1 MMPEPE
7 PLPSP
12 TCVRNRERRW
22 GGAVGVL
29 KKAVM
34 RQYWRIQQSQTLISM
49 GFWCTTLT
57 LLVWPLVSWRFEEM
71 DSIMG
76 ISPTYLGLLG
86 IGTTV
91 LTIVL
96 AIGWVYDVSFGL
108 WREHLTVVQER
119 NPFTT
124 YKLNAP
130 IGMMLSQTNTILR
143 KVAEDDEDVQRHCD
157 FVDRWLEWNSE
168 QEIWM
173 RSMSSWKGIVGDEDP
188 FLQHLSAEA
197 LAKLE
202 AGADELQDF

>member
-1 MMPEPE
+1 M
-7 PLPSP
+7 
-12 TCVRNRERRW
+12 
-22 GGAVGVL
+22 L

-71 DSIMG
+71 DSVLG
-76 ISPTYLGLLG
+76 IPPTYLGLLG
-86 IGTTV
+86 IGSTV
-91 LTIVL
+91 LLIVL
-96 AIGWVYDVSFGL
+96 AIGWFYDVSFGL

-130 IGMMLSQTNTILR
+130 LGMILSQTNTILR
-143 KVAEDDEDVQRHCD
+143 KVAEDDDDVQRHCD

-173 RSMSSWKGIVGDEDP
+173 RSMSSLKGIVGDEDP
-188 FLQHLSAEA
+188 FLQHLSSEA
-197 LAKLE
+197 RAKLE

>member
-1 MMPEPE
+1 M
-7 PLPSP
+7 
-12 TCVRNRERRW
+12 
-22 GGAVGVL
+22 L

-34 RQYWRIQQSQTLISM
+34 RQSWRIQQSQTLISM

-71 DSIMG
+71 EAIFG
-76 ISPTYLGLLG
+76 IPPTYLGLIS
-86 IGTTV
+86 IGGTV
-91 LTIVL
+91 LLIVL
-96 AIGWVYDVSFGL
+96 AIGWFYDVSFGL

-130 IGMMLSQTNTILR
+130 LGMILSQTNTILR
-143 KVAEDDEDVQRHCD
+143 KVAEDDDDVQRHCD

-173 RSMSSWKGIVGDEDP
+173 RSMSSLKGIVGDEDP
-188 FLQHLSAEA
+188 FLQHLSSEA
-197 LAKLE
+197 RAKLE

>member
-1 MMPEPE
+1 M
-7 PLPSP
+7 
-12 TCVRNRERRW
+12 
-22 GGAVGVL
+22 L

-71 DSIMG
+71 KSIGG

-86 IGTTV
+86 IGSTV
-91 LTIVL
+91 LLIVL
-96 AIGWVYDVSFGL
+96 AIGWFYDVSFGL

-130 IGMMLSQTNTILR
+130 LGMILSQTNTILR
-143 KVAEDDEDVQRHCD
+143 KVAEDDDDVQRHCD

-173 RSMSSWKGIVGDEDP
+173 RSMSSLKGIVGDEDP
-188 FLQHLSAEA
+188 FLQHLSSEA
-197 LAKLE
+197 RAKLE

>member
-7 PLPSP
+7 PLPST

-22 GGAVGVL
+22 YGAVGVL
-29 KKAVM
+29 KKAAM

-57 LLVWPLVSWRFEEM
+57 LLVWPLVSWRFNEM

-86 IGTTV
+86 IGATV

>member
-1 MMPEPE
+1 M
-7 PLPSP
+7 
-12 TCVRNRERRW
+12 
-22 GGAVGVL
+22 L

-57 LLVWPLVSWRFEEM
+57 LLIWPLVSWRFSKHC
-71 DSIMG
+71 DADLHICFSNSVFG
-76 ISPTYLGLLG
+76 IPSAYLGLLS
-86 IGTTV
+86 IGGSV
-91 LTIVL
+91 LLIVL
-96 AIGWVYDVSFGL
+96 AIGWFYDVSFGL

-130 IGMMLSQTNTILR
+130 LGMILSQTNTILR
-143 KVAEDDEDVQRHCD
+143 KVSEDDEDVQRHCD

-173 RSMSSWKGIVGDEDP
+173 RSMSSLKGIVGEEDP
-188 FLQHLSAEA
+188 FLQHLSTEA
-197 LAKLE
+197 RAKLE

>member
-1 MMPEPE
+1 
-7 PLPSP
+7 
-12 TCVRNRERRW
+12 
-22 GGAVGVL
+22 
-29 KKAVM
+29 M

-57 LLVWPLVSWRFEEM
+57 LLVWPLVSWRFSKSCDTELHLCV
-71 DSIMG
+71 DNTVFG
-76 ISPTYLGLLG
+76 IPSAYLGLLS
-86 IGTTV
+86 IGGSV
-91 LTIVL
+91 LLIVL
-96 AIGWVYDVSFGL
+96 AIGWFYDVSFGL

-130 IGMMLSQTNTILR
+130 LGMILSQTNTILR
-143 KVAEDDEDVQRHCD
+143 KVSEDDEDVQRHCD

-173 RSMSSWKGIVGDEDP
+173 RSMSSLKGIVGEEDP
-188 FLQHLSAEA
+188 FLQHLSTEA
-197 LAKLE
+197 RAKLE

>member
-1 MMPEPE
+1 
-7 PLPSP
+7 
-12 TCVRNRERRW
+12 VRNRERGRR
-22 GGAVGVL
+22 GAEFVL
-29 KKAVM
+29 KKAAM

-57 LLVWPLVSWRFEEM
+57 LLVWPLVSWRFAAM
-71 DSIMG
+71 DSVLG
-76 ISPTYLGLLG
+76 VPPTYLGLFS
-86 IGTTV
+86 IGGSV
-91 LTIVL
+91 LLIVL
-96 AIGWVYDVSFGL
+96 AIGWFYDVSFGL

-130 IGMMLSQTNTILR
+130 LGMILSQTNTILR
-143 KVAEDDEDVQRHCD
+143 KVSEDDEDVQRHCD

-173 RSMSSWKGIVGDEDP
+173 RSMSSLKGIVGDEDP
-188 FLQHLSAEA
+188 FLQHLSTEA
-197 LAKLE
+197 RAKLE